1 MRALLD
7 TSVLIALLD
16 ANHVHHRLATTWFQ
30 SHADGWASCPI
41 TLNGC
46 IRILSQANYP
56 NRLPMHVVVQGL
68 QEAMQHPMHVFW
80 ADDIHPLDATGI
92 DWQQVLR
99 PADIT
104 DAYLL
109 ALAVKNQACMVTLD
123 QKIAIPWALRADAR
137 HLRVLV

>member
-30 SHADGWASCPI
+30 SHPDGWASCPI

-56 NRLPMHVVVQGL
+56 NRLPMH
-68 QEAMQHPMHVFW
+68 HPMHRFW
-80 ADDIHPLDATGI
+80 ADGINPLDATHVR
-92 DWQQVLR
+92 WEQVLR
-99 PADIT
+99 PVDIT

-109 ALAVKNQACMVTLD
+109 ALAVNEGGCLATFD
-123 QKIAIPWALRADAR
+123 QKRSLTWVSQAQPH
-137 HLRVLV
+137 HLIVLG

>member
-30 SHADGWASCPI
+30 SHPDGWASCPI

-56 NRLPMHVVVQGL
+56 NRLPMHLVVQGL
-68 QEAMQHPMHVFW
+68 QEAMQHPMHRFW
-80 ADDIHPLDATGI
+80 ADGINPLDATHVR
-92 DWQQVLR
+92 WEQVLR
-99 PADIT
+99 PVDIT

-109 ALAVKNQACMVTLD
+109 ALAVKEGGCLATFD
-123 QKIAIPWALRADAR
+123 QKISLTRVSQAQPH
-137 HLRVLV
+137 HLIVLG